1 MIKSVLFVCLG
12 NICRSPTAECIFRE
26 KAKISKLDIFCD
38 SAGTASWHVGS
49 FPYELMQLAA
59 KDRGFDISKLRARK
73 IKIADFNEFD
83 LLVVMDQ
90 ENRSNLR
97 KLCPEQL
104 DKVNL
109 LTDYSLEDLEYD
121 YVPDPYYTRN
131 FNQAIDIIE
140 TSLNGLV
147 ETLKNH
153 NYILK
158 Q

>member
-1 MIKSVLFVCLG
+1 MIKSILFVCLG

-49 FPYELMQLAA
+49 FPYQPMQLAA
-59 KDRGFDISKLRARK
+59 KNRGFDISKLRARQ

-90 ENRSNLR
+90 ENRSNLQN
-97 KLCPEQL
+97 LCPEQL
-104 DKVNL
+104 YKVHL

-131 FNQAIDIIE
+131 FNQTLDIIE
-140 TSLNGLV
+140 ASLNGLV
-147 ETLKNH
+147 ESVRNH
-153 NYILK
+153 NNK
-158 Q
+158 

>member
-49 FPYELMQLAA
+49 FPYQPMKLAA
-59 KDRGFDISKLRARK
+59 KDRGFDISKLRARQ
-73 IKIADFNEFD
+73 IKMADFNEFD

-90 ENRSNLR
+90 ENRSNLQN
-97 KLCPEQL
+97 LCPEQS
-104 DKVNL
+104 DKVHL
-109 LTDYSLEDLEYD
+109 LTEYSLEDLEYD

-131 FNQAIDIIE
+131 FSQTLDIIE
-140 TSLNGLV
+140 ASLNGLV
-147 ETLKNH
+147 ESVRNH
-153 NYILK
+153 NNK
-158 Q
+158 

>member
-1 MIKSVLFVCLG
+1 VIKSVLFVCLG

-49 FPYELMQLAA
+49 FPYQPMQLAA
-59 KDRGFDISKLRARK
+59 KNRGFDMSQLRARQ

-90 ENRSNLR
+90 ENRSNLQN
-97 KLCPEQL
+97 LCPGQS
-104 DKVNL
+104 DKVHL

-131 FNQAIDIIE
+131 FNQTLDIIE
-140 TSLNGLV
+140 ASLNGLIESV
-147 ETLKNH
+147 RNH
-153 NYILK
+153 NN
-158 Q
+158 

>member
-49 FPYELMQLAA
+49 FPYEPMQLAA
-59 KDRGFDISKLRARK
+59 KNRGFDISKLRARK

-90 ENRSNLR
+90 ENRSNLQN
-97 KLCPEQL
+97 LCPEQS
-104 DKVNL
+104 DKVHL

-131 FNQAIDIIE
+131 FNQTLDIIE
-140 TSLNGLV
+140 VSLNGLV
-147 ETLKNH
+147 ESVRNH
-153 NYILK
+153 NN

>member
-49 FPYELMQLAA
+49 FPYQPMQLAA
-59 KDRGFDISKLRARK
+59 KDRGFDISKLRARQ

-90 ENRSNLR
+90 ENRSNLQN
-97 KLCPEQL
+97 LCPEQS
-104 DKVNL
+104 DKVHL

-131 FNQAIDIIE
+131 FNQTLDIIE
-140 TSLNGLV
+140 ASLNGLV
-147 ETLKNH
+147 ESVRNH
-153 NYILK
+153 NNK
-158 Q
+158 

>member
-26 KAKISKLDIFCD
+26 KAKISKLDIFYD
-38 SAGTASWHVGS
+38 SAGMASWHVGS
-49 FPYELMQLAA
+49 FPYEPMQLAV
-59 KDRGFDISKLRARK
+59 KDRGFDISKLRARQ

-90 ENRSNLR
+90 ENRSNLQ

-104 DKVNL
+104 DKVNF

-131 FNQAIDIIE
+131 FNQTLDIIE
-140 TSLNGLV
+140 ASLNGLV
-147 ETLKNH
+147 ESVRNH
-153 NYILK
+153 NNK
-158 Q
+158 

>member
-26 KAKISKLDIFCD
+26 KAKISKLDI
-38 SAGTASWHVGS
+38 
-49 FPYELMQLAA
+49 
-59 KDRGFDISKLRARK
+59 SKLRARK

-90 ENRSNLR
+90 ENRSNLQ

-109 LTDYSLEDLEYD
+109 LTDYSLEDLEYG

-131 FNQAIDIIE
+131 FNQTLDIIE
-140 TSLNGLV
+140 ASLNGLIESV
-147 ETLKNH
+147 RNH
-153 NYILK
+153 NNK
-158 Q
+158 

>member
-49 FPYELMQLAA
+49 FPYQPMQLAA
-59 KDRGFDISKLRARK
+59 KNRGFDISKLRARQ

-90 ENRSNLR
+90 ENRSNLQN
-97 KLCPEQL
+97 LCPEQS
-104 DKVNL
+104 DKVHL
-109 LTDYSLEDLEYD
+109 LTDYSLEDLDYD

-131 FNQAIDIIE
+131 FNQTLDIIE
-140 TSLNGLV
+140 ASLNGLV
-147 ETLKNH
+147 ESVRNH
-153 NYILK
+153 NNK
-158 Q
+158 

>member
-1 MIKSVLFVCLG
+1 MFVLVTFVGHRQQNVYSKKKRKCL
-12 NICRSPTAECIFRE
+12 NLIFFVTVPERLLGM
-26 KAKISKLDIFCD
+26 LD
-38 SAGTASWHVGS
+38 
-49 FPYELMQLAA
+49 FPYEPMQLAA
-59 KDRGFDISKLRARK
+59 KDRGFDISKLRARQ

-131 FNQAIDIIE
+131 FNQTLDIIRSIIE
-140 TSLNGLV
+140 WLGRKCKKS
-147 ETLKNH
+147 
-153 NYILK
+153 
-158 Q
+158 

>member
-1 MIKSVLFVCLG
+1 
-12 NICRSPTAECIFRE
+12 
-26 KAKISKLDIFCD
+26 
-38 SAGTASWHVGS
+38 
-49 FPYELMQLAA
+49 MQLAA
-59 KDRGFDISKLRARK
+59 KNRGFDMSQLRARQ

-90 ENRSNLR
+90 ENRSNLQN
-97 KLCPEQL
+97 LCPAQS
-104 DKVNL
+104 DKVHL
-109 LTDYSLEDLEYD
+109 LADYSLEDLEYD

-131 FNQAIDIIE
+131 FNQALDIIE

-153 NYILK
+153 NNILK

>member
-1 MIKSVLFVCLG
+1 MIKSILFVCLG

-49 FPYELMQLAA
+49 FPYEPMQLAA

-90 ENRSNLR
+90 ENRSNLQ

-131 FNQAIDIIE
+131 FNQTLDIIE
-140 TSLNGLV
+140 ASLNGLV
-147 ETLKNH
+147 ESVRNH
-153 NYILK
+153 NNK
-158 Q
+158 

>member
-1 MIKSVLFVCLG
+1 MIKSVLFICLG

-49 FPYELMQLAA
+49 FPYQPMKLAA
-59 KDRGFDISKLRARK
+59 KDRGFDISKLRARQ
-73 IKIADFNEFD
+73 IKMADFNEFD

-90 ENRSNLR
+90 ENRSNLQN
-97 KLCPEQL
+97 LCPEQS
-104 DKVNL
+104 DKVHL

-131 FNQAIDIIE
+131 FNQTLDIIE
-140 TSLNGLV
+140 ASLNGLV
-147 ETLKNH
+147 ESVRNH
-153 NYILK
+153 NNK
-158 Q
+158 

>member
-49 FPYELMQLAA
+49 FPYQPMQLAA
-59 KDRGFDISKLRARK
+59 KDRGFDISKLRARQ

-83 LLVVMDQ
+83 LLVVVDQ
-90 ENRSNLR
+90 ENRSNLQN
-97 KLCPEQL
+97 LCPEQS
-104 DKVNL
+104 DKVHL

-131 FNQAIDIIE
+131 FNQTLDIIE
-140 TSLNGLV
+140 ASLNGLV
-147 ETLKNH
+147 ESVRNH
-153 NYILK
+153 NNK
-158 Q
+158 

>member
-49 FPYELMQLAA
+49 FPYEPMQLAA
-59 KDRGFDISKLRARK
+59 KNRGFDMSKLRARQ
-73 IKIADFNEFD
+73 IKLADFNEFD

-90 ENRSNLR
+90 ENRSNLQN
-97 KLCPEQL
+97 LCPEQS
-104 DKVNL
+104 DKVHL
-109 LTDYSLEDLEYD
+109 LTDYLLEDLEYD

-131 FNQAIDIIE
+131 FNQTLDITE
-140 TSLNGLV
+140 VSLNGLV
-147 ETLKNH
+147 ESIRNH
-153 NYILK
+153 NNK
-158 Q
+158 

>member
-49 FPYELMQLAA
+49 FPYQPMQLAA
-59 KDRGFDISKLRARK
+59 KNRGFDMSKLRARQ

-90 ENRSNLR
+90 ENRSNLQN
-97 KLCPEQL
+97 LCPEQS
-104 DKVNL
+104 DKLHL

-131 FNQAIDIIE
+131 FNQTLDIIE
-140 TSLNGLV
+140 ASLNGLV
-147 ETLKNH
+147 ESVRNH
-153 NYILK
+153 NNK
-158 Q
+158 

>member
-38 SAGTASWHVGS
+38 SAGTASWHARS
-49 FPYELMQLAA
+49 FPYQPMQLAA
-59 KDRGFDISKLRARK
+59 KNRGFDMSQLRARQ

-90 ENRSNLR
+90 ENRSNLQN
-97 KLCPEQL
+97 LCPEQS
-104 DKVNL
+104 DKVHL

-131 FNQAIDIIE
+131 FNQTLDII
-140 TSLNGLV
+140 
-147 ETLKNH
+147 KA
-153 NYILK
+153 
-158 Q
+158 

>member
-12 NICRSPTAECIFRE
+12 NICRSPTAECIFKE

-49 FPYELMQLAA
+49 FPYQPMQLAA
-59 KDRGFDISKLRARK
+59 KDRGFDISKLRARQ

-90 ENRSNLR
+90 ENRSNLQN
-97 KLCPEQL
+97 LCPEQS
-104 DKVNL
+104 DKVHL

-131 FNQAIDIIE
+131 FNQTLDIIE
-140 TSLNGLV
+140 ASLNGLV
-147 ETLKNH
+147 ESVRNH
-153 NYILK
+153 NNK
-158 Q
+158 

>member
-1 MIKSVLFVCLG
+1 MRKSVLFVCLG

-49 FPYELMQLAA
+49 FPYQPMQLAA
-59 KDRGFDISKLRARK
+59 KNRGFDMSQLRARQ

-90 ENRSNLR
+90 ENRSNLQN
-97 KLCPEQL
+97 LCPEQS
-104 DKVNL
+104 DKVRL

-131 FNQAIDIIE
+131 FNQTLDIIE
-140 TSLNGLV
+140 ASLNGLV
-147 ETLKNH
+147 ESVRNH
-153 NYILK
+153 NNK
-158 Q
+158 

>member
-49 FPYELMQLAA
+49 FPYGPMQLAA
-59 KDRGFDISKLRARK
+59 KDRGFDISKLRSRQ

-90 ENRSNLR
+90 ENRSNLQ
-97 KLCPEQL
+97 KCF
-104 DKVNL
+104 K
-109 LTDYSLEDLEYD
+109 SK
-121 YVPDPYYTRN
+121 
-131 FNQAIDIIE
+131 
-140 TSLNGLV
+140 S
-147 ETLKNH
+147 
-153 NYILK
+153 
-158 Q
+158 

>member
-1 MIKSVLFVCLG
+1 MIKSILFICLG
-12 NICRSPTAECIFRE
+12 NICRSPTAECIFKE

-49 FPYELMQLAA
+49 CPYEPMQVAA
-59 KDRGFDISKLRARK
+59 KDRGFDMSKLRARQ
-73 IKIADFNEFD
+73 ITIADFEDFD
-83 LLVVMDQ
+83 LIVVMDKKNQ
-90 ENRSNLR
+90 SDLQN
-97 KLCPEQL
+97 LCPEQS
-104 DKVNL
+104 DKVHL

-131 FNQAIDIIE
+131 FNQALDIIE

-153 NYILK
+153 NNILK

>member
-49 FPYELMQLAA
+49 FPYQPMQLAA
-59 KDRGFDISKLRARK
+59 KDRGFDISKLRARQ

-90 ENRSNLR
+90 ENRSNLQN
-97 KLCPEQL
+97 LCPEQL
-104 DKVNL
+104 DKVHL

-131 FNQAIDIIE
+131 FSQTLDIIE
-140 TSLNGLV
+140 ASLNGLV
-147 ETLKNH
+147 ESVRNH
-153 NYILK
+153 NNK
-158 Q
+158 

>member
-1 MIKSVLFVCLG
+1 MFVLVTFVGHRQQNVYSEKKRKFLNLIFFVIVPERLLG
-12 NICRSPTAECIFRE
+12 M
-26 KAKISKLDIFCD
+26 L
-38 SAGTASWHVGS
+38 V
-49 FPYELMQLAA
+49 FPYQPIQLAA
-59 KDRGFDISKLRARK
+59 KDRGFDISKLRARQ

-90 ENRSNLR
+90 ENRSNLQN
-97 KLCPEQL
+97 LCPEQL
-104 DKVNL
+104 DKVHL

-131 FNQAIDIIE
+131 FNQALDIIE

-153 NYILK
+153 NNILK